1 MLWMLLIIIS
11 LLAALLFTGLE
22 AALITANRFHIEVEN
37 KKGSFSHQLIG
48 QFLEAPSRFVA
59 AMLTGKIT
67 ALVIFSAAFVHY
79 ASRFWSSQEGLNH
92 WLWIGLAGLMLILV
106 LGELLPRVLFSVYP
120 NFMLKVLAVPAKLFF
135 ILLDPLAR
143 LVVFLARWLLGQTNN
158 PAQVLTG
165 AFEKQDMESYLRERS
180 DDAPEVNE
188 EEQEIQIFRNAL
200 AFNEQKARD
209 FMVPRTEIV
218 AIDFETPLA
227 ELRQVFIDS
236 HLSKILVYRHSV
248 DNIIGYVHGFELFKQ
263 PEDLKS
269 ILRPVSFIPESMS
282 ANEVLNLLIRDRR
295 SLAVVLD
302 EFGGTSGLITVE
314 DVVEEL
320 FGEIDDEHDTE
331 ALLEQAL
338 EDGSYRFSARQEID
352 YLNERYDL
360 ELPEDDNYTT
370 LGGLIIQ
377 HLERIP
383 EAGEGLQ
390 VEDRWLEVEGVSNT
404 KIETVKVLPRRP

>member
-1 MLWMLLIIIS
+1 MLWILLIVLA

-22 AALITANRFHIEVEN
+22 AALATANRFHIEVEN

-48 QFLEAPSRFVA
+48 QFLDAPGRFVA

-67 ALVIFSAAFVHY
+67 ALVIFSAAYFQYTTQVWAY
-79 ASRFWSSQEGLNH
+79 GQMNPSWA
-92 WLWIGLAGLMLILV
+92 WIGVAGLVIFLL
-106 LGELLPRVLFSVYP
+106 LGELIPRVLFSVYP
-120 NFMLKVLAVPAKLFF
+120 NWMLKTLAVPAKLFF
-135 ILLDPLAR
+135 VVLDPLAR
-143 LVVFLARWLLGQTNN
+143 TVVFLGRWLLGQAQDTT
-158 PAQVLTG
+158 QVLTG
-165 AFEKQDMESYLRERS
+165 AFEKQDMETYLRERS
-180 DDAPEVNE
+180 EDAQKANE

-200 AFNEQKARD
+200 AFNDLKARD

-218 AIDFETPLA
+218 AIDYQTSLK
-227 ELRQVFIDS
+227 ELQQVFVSS

-248 DNIIGYVHGFELFKQ
+248 DNIIGYVHGFELFKKPQ
-263 PEDLKS
+263 DLEA

-282 ANEVLNLLIRDRR
+282 ANEVLNLLIRERR
-295 SLAVVLD
+295 SLAVILD
-302 EFGGTSGLITVE
+302 EFGGTSGLVTVE

-331 ALLEQAL
+331 ELLEQTL

-352 YLNERYDL
+352 YLNEHYELD
-360 ELPEDDNYTT
+360 LPEGEGYST

-383 EAGEGLQ
+383 EAGEGVQ
-390 VEDRWLEVEGVSNT
+390 VQDRWLEVEGVSNT
-404 KIETVKVLPRRP
+404 KIETVRIMPKTE